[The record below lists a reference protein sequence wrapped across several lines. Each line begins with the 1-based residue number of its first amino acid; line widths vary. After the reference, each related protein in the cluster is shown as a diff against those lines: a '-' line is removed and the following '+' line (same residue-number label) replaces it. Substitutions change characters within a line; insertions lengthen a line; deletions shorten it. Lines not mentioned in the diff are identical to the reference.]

1 MDLTTQKKLTKSE
14 WDSIEISVS
23 ENEKKILN
31 VIMNGY
37 SNINIKYNDNLSL
50 AQFLKMSTEEN
61 PELEVYFFK
70 EYFAK
75 EIEKMILP
83 PKKKMTQ
90 SFININ
96 ELLKKW
102 FQENNPTASS
112 SQKIKKVEI
121 MKVQN
126 LSANIQQQKPIIFEF
141 TLLSLSEKMFS
152 SLRNETDDYGLFLYT
167 LIQFK
172 KISIPQINSIIIK
185 FVDFVI
191 DTGLEKT
198 NLTNVFH
205 RSFEFIEKN
214 PYLLKYQDISLFPHQ
229 KNLFTIFNNNTKRD
243 TPKLVLY
250 SAPTG
255 TGKTLSPLGLSVN
268 YKIIFVCVARH
279 VGLALA
285 KSAISV
291 NKKVA
296 FAFGCETASDV
307 RLHNFAAINYTVN
320 RKSGGI
326 YKIDN
331 SIGDNVEIMI
341 CDVKSYIIAMHY
353 MLAFNNED
361 KLITYWD
368 EPTIS
373 MDYNEHPLHEIIHDN
388 WTKNIIS
395 KVVLSCATLPK
406 ETEIID
412 TIIDFK
418 SRFENAEIHNITS
431 YDCKKSIPMINK
443 DGKCVLPHLFYENYG
458 DLVKCLENC
467 NKNKSILRY
476 FDLEEII
483 SFIEYINNN
492 GFIENIYNIES
503 YFKSIS
509 DITMDSIKIYYLEL
523 LNKINPLRWSLI
535 YSYCNSTQKYKFEKQ
550 TPESRSLRKVA
561 SLSNERQTIDGGA
574 MKKMNSVSI
583 LSAPSQTKSEHRKI
597 IPTANTPTTNTQTEN
612 PAKGILLTTTD
623 AHTLTDGPTIFLAED
638 VEKIGKFYIQQTK
651 IPDKVFKEIMNKIK
665 ENDDILKKIQSFE
678 RTMEDLLG
686 KDASKEKKMER
697 ELLQNREVNKMMET
711 ITSMQTQIKVVNLD
725 SKFVPNMRQHQM
737 LWNPD
742 CEIVENAFTPNLD
755 EESVREIMATNVD
768 DQMKLLLL
776 LGIGTFTPNLNND
789 YIEIMKRLASNQQLF
804 IIIAQTDYIYG
815 TNYQFCHGFIG
826 KDLTNMT
833 QQKIIQSM
841 GRIGRGNIQQEYTIR
856 FRDNN
861 HIKTLFEPDTINLE
875 AVNMSRL
882 FSSPQ

>member
-14 WDSIEISVS
+14 WESIEISVS

-37 SNINIKYNDNLSL
+37 DNINIKYNDNLSL
-50 AQFLKMSTEEN
+50 AQFLKMSTQEN
-61 PELEVYFFK
+61 PELDVYFFK

-75 EIEKMILP
+75 EIEKMILS
-83 PKKKMTQ
+83 PKKKPTQ
-90 SFININ
+90 SFIYIN
-96 ELLKKW
+96 DLMQNW
-102 FQENNPTASS
+102 FQENNPNASS
-112 SQKIKKVEI
+112 SQKIKKVDI
-121 MKVQN
+121 MRVQN
-126 LSANIQQQKPIIFEF
+126 LSANINQQKTIIFEF

-152 SLRNETDDYGLFLYT
+152 SLRNDTDDYGLFLYT

-172 KISIPQINSIIIK
+172 KISIPQINSIVSK
-185 FVDFVI
+185 FVDFAI
-191 DTGLEKT
+191 NTGLERT

-229 KNLFTIFNNNTKRD
+229 KNLFTIFNNKAKRD

-268 YKIIFVCVARH
+268 YKVIFVCVARH

-353 MLAFNNED
+353 MLAFNRED
-361 KLITYWD
+361 NLITYWD

-373 MDYNEHPLHEIIHDN
+373 MDYEEHPLHEIIHEN

-418 SRFENAEIHNITS
+418 SRFENAEVHNITS

-443 DGKCVLPHLFYENYG
+443 DGKCVLPHLFYENYT
-458 DLVKCLENC
+458 DLTKCLENC

-492 GFIENIYNIES
+492 RFIEEKYYIES
-503 YFKSIS
+503 YFESIS

-523 LNKINPLRWSLI
+523 LNKINPLHWVLI
-535 YSYCNSTQKYKFEKQ
+535 YSHCKTTQEYKFEKN
-550 TPESRSLRKVA
+550 TTDSRSLRKVA
-561 SLSNERQTIDGGA
+561 SLSNERQPIGGTA
-574 MKKMNSVSI
+574 IKKMNSVSV
-583 LSAPSQTKSEHRKI
+583 LSPPPQAMSEHRKPI
-597 IPTANTPTTNTQTEN
+597 TISSATHAEN

-638 VEKIGKFYIQQTK
+638 VGKIGKFYIQQTK
-651 IPDKVFKEIMNKIK
+651 IPEKVFTDIMNKIK
-665 ENDDILKKIQSFE
+665 DNDDILKKIQSLE
-678 RTMEDLLG
+678 RTVEDLLG

-697 ELLQNREVNKMMET
+697 ELLQNREVKKMTET

-737 LWNPD
+737 LWNPES
-742 CEIVENAFTPNLD
+742 EIVENAFTPNID
-755 EESVREIMATNVD
+755 EASVREIMATEVD

-776 LGIGTFTPNLNND
+776 LGIGTFTPNLNNG

-841 GRIGRGNIQQEYTIR
+841 GRIGRGNIQQEYSIR

-861 HIKTLFEPDTINLE
+861 HIKTLFEPDTVNLE
-875 AVNMSRL
+875 AVNMSKL
-882 FSSPQ
+882 FSSP

>member
-1 MDLTTQKKLTKSE
+1 MDLTAQKKLTKSE

-37 SNINIKYNDNLSL
+37 NNINIKYNDNLSL
-50 AQFLKMSTEEN
+50 AQFLKMTTQDN
-61 PELEVYFFK
+61 PELDVYFFK

-75 EIEKMILP
+75 EIEKMFLT
-83 PKKKMTQ
+83 PKKKVSQ
-90 SFININ
+90 SFIYIN
-96 ELLKKW
+96 EAIQNW
-102 FQENNPTASS
+102 FEENNPKNSL
-112 SQKIKKVEI
+112 QKIKKVDI
-121 MKVQN
+121 MRIQN
-126 LSANIQQQKPIIFEF
+126 LSANINQQKTIIFEF
-141 TLLSLSEKMFS
+141 TLLSLSEKMLG
-152 SLRNETDDYGLFLYT
+152 SLRNDTDDYGLFLYT

-172 KISIPQINSIIIK
+172 KISIPQINSILIK

-191 DTGLEKT
+191 DIGLKKT
-198 NLTNVFH
+198 NLANVFH
-205 RSFEFIEKN
+205 RSHEFIEKN

-229 KNLFTIFNNNTKRD
+229 KNLFTIFNNSTD

-255 TGKTLSPLGLSVN
+255 TGKTLSPLGLSV
-268 YKIIFVCVARH
+268 KFKVIFVCVARH

-285 KSAISV
+285 KSAISI

-296 FAFGCETASDV
+296 FAFGCETASDI

-320 RKSGGI
+320 KKSGGI

-353 MLAFNNED
+353 MLAFNSEKNI
-361 KLITYWD
+361 ITYWD

-373 MDYNEHPLHEIIHDN
+373 MDYEEHSLHEIIHEN

-418 SRFENAEIHNITS
+418 TRFENAEIHNVTS

-443 DGKCVLPHLFYENYG
+443 DGKCVLPHLFYENYTSII
-458 DLVKCLENC
+458 KCLENC

-492 GFIENIYNIES
+492 GFIEDKYQIES
-503 YFKSIS
+503 YFNSIS

-523 LNKINPLRWSLI
+523 LNKINPIHWGII
-535 YSYCNSTQKYKFEKQ
+535 YSHCKTTQEYKFEKRVSD
-550 TPESRSLRKVA
+550 SRSLRKVT
-561 SLSNERQTIDGGA
+561 SLSNERQTMEGGVI
-574 MKKMNSVSI
+574 KKLNSVSI
-583 LSAPSQTKSEHRKI
+583 LSAQPQTISEHRKPI
-597 IPTANTPTTNTQTEN
+597 AKISTTHTEN

-651 IPDKVFKEIMNKIK
+651 IPEKVFNEIMNKIK
-665 ENDDILKKIQSFE
+665 DNDDILKKIQSLE
-678 RTMEDLLG
+678 KTIEDLLS
-686 KDASKEKKMER
+686 KDTTKEKKMER

-711 ITSMQTQIKVVNLD
+711 ITSMQTQIKIINLE
-725 SKFVPNMRQHQM
+725 SKFIPNMRQHQM

-742 CEIVENAFTPNLD
+742 CDIVENAFTPNID
-755 EESVREIMATNVD
+755 ELSVREIMATDVD

-776 LGIGTFTPNLNND
+776 LGIGTFTPNLNNG

-841 GRIGRGNIQQEYTIR
+841 GRIGRGNIQQEYSIR

-861 HIKTLFEPDTINLE
+861 HIKTLLEPDTNNLE
-875 AVNMSRL
+875 AINMSKL
-882 FSSPQ
+882 FSSP